1 MNFLEKDLE
10 EIIYTSGRDVL
21 EEKGLPIKGKLRRQ
35 VKIGNYGIA
44 DLIEY
49 YRPFYYP
56 DEHGVKNDFQKGTIF
71 IYELKKDKISMSSFL
86 QALGY
91 AKGIQS
97 YLRKREKDHLY
108 DICIRVVGRT
118 IDLQSEFIYIPQL
131 LNIGED
137 GYIEFYTYD
146 YNVNGIKFT
155 NHDHGYQDYK
165 LRKEGF

>member
-56 DEHGVKNDFQKGTIF
+56 DQHGVKNDFQKGTIF

-91 AKGIQS
+91 AKGIDS
-97 YLRKREKDHLY
+97 YLRKRKKRHLY
-108 DICIRVVGRT
+108 DICIRVIGRA
-118 IDLQSEFIYIPQL
+118 IDTQSEFIYIPYML
-131 LNIGED
+131 SIDDD
-137 GYIEFYTYD
+137 GYIEFFTY
-146 YNVNGIKFT
+146 NFNINGIQFENNT
-155 NHDHGYQDYK
+155 SYDYK
-165 LRKEGF
+165 LDREGF